1 MLHSLA
7 AASAFSPSP
16 FARGDEKTYPC
27 EPTGG
32 KGAKNFRCEGGMVG
46 LLQLTVFVVGAVLLG
61 LEIIGSRV
69 LAPYFGS
76 SIFVWGSLIS
86 MFLAGLTI
94 GYYLGGFLAD
104 RKPRLLPM
112 AVLILVAGVLVV
124 TLPVVAPPVNRAIA
138 GVDFGPRLN
147 PLLATLCL
155 FFLPSVFMGT
165 VSPYA
170 IKLAA
175 SSLATIGNTA
185 GLIYAI
191 STAGSIVGALLTAFY
206 LIQLIGVRSILY
218 SLGITLL
225 ALAMLLIIVH
235 RASRGRLGKQALAW
249 SVVTILVSG
258 LPAVAA
264 VSILYEK
271 DSLYHHII
279 VTEGDGMRTLLFD
292 RLRQSALDLN
302 DPDRM
307 VFHYTQYLHLA
318 MAFHED
324 PQRALFI
331 GLGGGSMPRRFHRD
345 YPSLL
350 IDVAELDPEV
360 VNVAKRYFL
369 FQESDR
375 LKVHVVDGRIFL
387 QKTPQRYDM
396 IFLDAYY
403 ADAIPFHL
411 TTREFL
417 QELKTKLT
425 PTGIVVSNIIG
436 SVRGADSKLFRAI
449 LKTLQTEFAQTY
461 VFPVEEVAN
470 IIVIATQAKER
481 LAKQEVM
488 RRSRRLEDERK
499 VQFAIERFA
508 HTYVLEKI
516 PLDDVPV
523 LTDDYAPVDGLL
535 HFSAW

>member
-1 MLHSLA
+1 
-7 AASAFSPSP
+7 
-16 FARGDEKTYPC
+16 
-27 EPTGG
+27 
-32 KGAKNFRCEGGMVG
+32 MVG
-46 LLQLTVFVVGAVLLG
+46 LLQLTVFVVGAALLG

-69 LAPYFGS
+69 LAPYFGG

-86 MFLAGLTI
+86 TFLAGLTI
-94 GYYLGGFLAD
+94 GYYTGGFLAD
-104 RKPRLLPM
+104 RKPRLVPM

-124 TLPVVAPPVNRAIA
+124 ILPVVAPPVNRAIA
-138 GVDFGPRLN
+138 GVDFGARLN

-191 STAGSIVGALLTAFY
+191 STAGSILGALLTAFY
-206 LIQLIGVRSILY
+206 LIQVIGVRSILY
-218 SLGITLL
+218 SIGMTLM
-225 ALAMLLIIVH
+225 ALAMLLIIIN
-235 RASRGRLGKQALAW
+235 RATRGRLGKQAVAWGVLA
-249 SVVTILVSG
+249 ILLGG

-264 VSILYEK
+264 VNILYEK

-279 VTEGDGMRTLLFD
+279 VTEDDNMRTLRFD
-292 RLRQSALDLN
+292 RLRQSALDLK

-307 VFHYTQYLHLA
+307 VFQYTRYLHLA
-318 MAFHED
+318 MAFHDD
-324 PQRALFI
+324 PRRALFI
-331 GLGGGSMPRRFHRD
+331 GLGGGSAPRRFQRD
-345 YPSLL
+345 YPTLL

-360 VNVAKRYFL
+360 VSVAKRYFL
-369 FQESDR
+369 FEENDR
-375 LKVHVVDGRIFL
+375 MKVQAVDGRIFL
-387 QKTPQRYDM
+387 QKTPHHYDM

-417 QELKTKLT
+417 KELKAKLT

-436 SVRGADSKLFRAI
+436 TVRGPDSKLFRSI
-449 LKTLQTEFAQTY
+449 LKTLETEFAQTY
-461 VFPVEEVAN
+461 VFPVEEVSN
-470 IIVIATQAKER
+470 IIVIATQGKDR
-481 LAKQEVM
+481 LGKQEVM
-488 RRSRRLEDERK
+488 RRSRRLEDEHK
-499 VQFAIERFA
+499 VQLPIERFA
-508 HTYVLEKI
+508 HTYVLERI
-516 PLDDVPV
+516 PRDDVPV

>member
-1 MLHSLA
+1 MI
-7 AASAFSPSP
+7 
-16 FARGDEKTYPC
+16 
-27 EPTGG
+27 
-32 KGAKNFRCEGGMVG
+32 G
-46 LLQLTVFVVGAVLLG
+46 LLQVTVFVCGAVLLG

-86 MFLAGLTI
+86 TFLAGLAI

-104 RKPRLLPM
+104 RRPHLLAM
-112 AVLILVAGVLVV
+112 AVLILVSGVLVV
-124 TLPVVAPPVNRAIA
+124 MVPVVHPMVNRTIA
-138 GVDFGPRLN
+138 SLDFGPRLN
-147 PLLATLCL
+147 PLVATLCL

-218 SLGITLL
+218 SLGVTLMLL
-225 ALAMLLIIVH
+225 AVLLIIIH
-235 RASRGRLGKQALAW
+235 RTTGEQLRKRAMAWGLVGIVCVSLPALAAIN
-249 SVVTILVSG
+249 T
-258 LPAVAA
+258 
-264 VSILYEK
+264 LYQK
-271 DSLYHHII
+271 DSLYHHI
-279 VTEGDGMRTLLFD
+279 VVSDEDGIRTLRFD
-292 RLRQSALDLN
+292 RLRQSAMDLT

-307 VFHYTQYLHLA
+307 IFHYTQYLHLA
-318 MAFHED
+318 MAFHD
-324 PQRALFI
+324 HPQRALFI

-345 YPSLL
+345 YPALT

-360 VNVAKRYFL
+360 VAVAKRYFS

-375 LKVHVVDGRIFL
+375 LQVQAVDGRIFL
-387 QKTPQRYDM
+387 QKTPHRYDL
-396 IFLDAYY
+396 IVLDAYY

-425 PTGIVVSNIIG
+425 PTGILASNIIG
-436 SVRGADSKLFRAI
+436 SVRGGDSKLFRSI
-449 LKTLQTEFAQTY
+449 LKTLQTEFPQTY
-461 VFPVEEVAN
+461 VFPVEEISN
-470 IIVIATQAKER
+470 IIVIATQEKER
-481 LAKQEVM
+481 LSKQEVI
-488 RRSRRLEDERK
+488 RRAQRLETEHK
-499 VQFAIERFA
+499 VQFPLERFA
-508 HTYVLEKI
+508 HTYVLDSIRVE
-516 PLDDVPV
+516 DVPV

>member
-1 MLHSLA
+1 MI
-7 AASAFSPSP
+7 
-16 FARGDEKTYPC
+16 
-27 EPTGG
+27 
-32 KGAKNFRCEGGMVG
+32 G
-46 LLQLTVFVVGAVLLG
+46 LLQVTVFVCGAVLLG

-86 MFLAGLTI
+86 TFLAGLAI

-104 RKPRLLPM
+104 RRPHLLAM
-112 AVLILVAGVLVV
+112 AVLILISGVLVV
-124 TLPVVAPPVNRAIA
+124 MLPVVAPPVNRAIA

-147 PLLATLCL
+147 PLLATVCL

-165 VSPYA
+165 ISPYA

-206 LIQLIGVRSILY
+206 LIQIIGVRNILY
-218 SLGITLL
+218 SLGITLM
-225 ALAMLLIIVH
+225 ALAMLLIIVN
-235 RASRGRLGKQALAW
+235 RASRGRLSKQTMAW
-249 SVVTILVSG
+249 GIFGLFCSA

-264 VSILYEK
+264 INILYEK
-271 DSLYHHII
+271 DSLYHHIV
-279 VTEGDGMRTLLFD
+279 VTEDDSLRMLRFD

-307 VFHYTQYLHLA
+307 VFHYTQYLHLG
-318 MAFHED
+318 MIFHD
-324 PQRALFI
+324 NPQRALFI
-331 GLGGGSMPRRFHRD
+331 GLGGGSAPRRFHRD
-345 YPSLL
+345 YPTLL

-360 VNVAKRYFL
+360 VSVAKRYFM

-375 LKVHVVDGRIFL
+375 MKVQVVDGRIFL
-387 QKTPQRYDM
+387 QKTPHRYDM
-396 IFLDAYY
+396 ILLDAYY
-403 ADAIPFHL
+403 ADAVPFHL

-417 QELKTKLT
+417 KELKAKLT

-436 SVRGADSKLFRAI
+436 NVRGADSKLFRSI
-449 LKTLQTEFAQTY
+449 LKTLATEFPQIY
-461 VFPVEEVAN
+461 VFPVEEVSN
-470 IIVIATQAKER
+470 IIVIATPAKER
-481 LAKQEVM
+481 LSKQEVI
-488 RRSRRLEDERK
+488 RRSQRLEDERK
-499 VQFAIERFA
+499 VQFPLERYA
-508 HTYVLEKI
+508 HTYVLEHI
-516 PLDDVPV
+516 PVDDVPV

>member
-1 MLHSLA
+1 
-7 AASAFSPSP
+7 
-16 FARGDEKTYPC
+16 
-27 EPTGG
+27 
-32 KGAKNFRCEGGMVG
+32 MVG
-46 LLQLTVFVVGAVLLG
+46 LLQVTVFVCGAVLLG
-61 LEIIGSRV
+61 LEIVGSRV

-86 MFLAGLTI
+86 TFLAGLTV
-94 GYYLGGFLAD
+94 GYYTGGFLAD
-104 RKPRLLPM
+104 RRPRLLAM
-112 AVLILVAGVLVV
+112 AVLILISGALVAI
-124 TLPVVAPPVNRAIA
+124 LPVVAPPVNRLIA

-206 LIQLIGVRSILY
+206 LIQMIGVRSILY
-218 SLGITLL
+218 SLGITLM
-225 ALAMLLIIVH
+225 ALAMLLIIVN
-235 RASRGRLGKQALAW
+235 RAITGRLSKRALAW
-249 SVVTILVSG
+249 GVFGIFCSSV
-258 LPAVAA
+258 PALAA
-264 VSILYEK
+264 VNILYEK

-279 VTEGDGMRTLLFD
+279 VTEDDSLRTLRFD
-292 RLRQSALDLN
+292 RLRQSAMDLK

-318 MAFHED
+318 MVFHD
-324 PQRALFI
+324 TPQRALFI
-331 GLGGGSMPRRFHRD
+331 GLGGGSAPRRFHRD
-345 YPSLL
+345 YPTLL

-360 VNVAKRYFL
+360 VSIAKRYFL
-369 FQESDR
+369 FQESER
-375 LKVHVVDGRIFL
+375 LKVQAVDGRIFL
-387 QKTPQRYDM
+387 QKTPHRYDV
-396 IFLDAYY
+396 IVLDAYY

-411 TTREFL
+411 STREFFK
-417 QELKTKLT
+417 ELKAKLT

-436 SVRGADSKLFRAI
+436 SVRGADSKLFRSI
-449 LKTLQTEFAQTY
+449 LKTMGSEFAQTY
-461 VFPVEEVAN
+461 VFPVEEISN
-470 IIVIATQAKER
+470 IIVIATQGQER
-481 LAKQEVM
+481 LSKQEVI
-488 RRSRRLEDERK
+488 RQSRRLEDERK
-499 VQFAIERFA
+499 VQFPLERFA
-508 HTYVLEKI
+508 HTYVLERI
-516 PLDDVPV
+516 PLDDVPL

>member
-1 MLHSLA
+1 
-7 AASAFSPSP
+7 
-16 FARGDEKTYPC
+16 
-27 EPTGG
+27 
-32 KGAKNFRCEGGMVG
+32 MVA
-46 LLQLTVFVVGAVLLG
+46 LLQLTVFICGAVLLG

-86 MFLAGLTI
+86 TFLAGLAL
-94 GYYLGGFLAD
+94 GYYSGGILAD
-104 RKPRLLPM
+104 RRPRLSSM
-112 AVLILVAGVLVV
+112 AVLILIAGVLVAI
-124 TLPVVAPPVNRAIA
+124 LPIVSPAVNRAIA

-170 IKLAA
+170 VKLAA

-206 LIQLIGVRSILY
+206 LIQMIGVRSILY
-218 SLGITLL
+218 SLGITLI
-225 ALAMLLIIVH
+225 ALATLLIVIDRTTRRHV
-235 RASRGRLGKQALAW
+235 GKQAIAW
-249 SVVTILVSG
+249 GTFVVFGSG
-258 LPAVAA
+258 LPALAA
-264 VSILYEK
+264 INILYEK

-279 VTEGDGMRTLLFD
+279 VTEDDSMRTLRFD

-318 MAFHED
+318 MPFHENL
-324 PQRALFI
+324 QRALFI
-331 GLGGGSMPRRFHRD
+331 GLGGGSAPRRFQRD
-345 YPSLL
+345 YSTLL

-360 VNVAKRYFL
+360 ISVAKRYFL
-369 FQESDR
+369 FQESER
-375 LKVHVVDGRIFL
+375 LKVQAVDGRIFL
-387 QKTPQRYDM
+387 QKTPHRYDM
-396 IFLDAYY
+396 IVLDAYY

-411 TTREFL
+411 ATREFL
-417 QELKTKLT
+417 KEAKAKLT
-425 PTGIVVSNIIG
+425 PTGILVSNVIG
-436 SVRGADSKLFRAI
+436 NVRGADSKLFRSI
-449 LKTLQTEFAQTY
+449 LKTLETEFAQTY
-461 VFPVEEVAN
+461 VFPVDEVSN
-470 IIVIATQAKER
+470 IIVIATQGKER
-481 LAKQEVM
+481 LSKQEVI
-488 RRSRRLEDERK
+488 RRSRRLEDEHK
-499 VQFAIERFA
+499 VQFPIERFA
-508 HTYVLEKI
+508 HTYVLERI
-516 PLDDVPV
+516 PVDDVPV

>member
-1 MLHSLA
+1 
-7 AASAFSPSP
+7 
-16 FARGDEKTYPC
+16 
-27 EPTGG
+27 
-32 KGAKNFRCEGGMVG
+32 
-46 LLQLTVFVVGAVLLG
+46 
-61 LEIIGSRV
+61 LEIVGSRV

-86 MFLAGLTI
+86 VFLAGLTM
-94 GYYLGGFLAD
+94 GYYIGGFLSD
-104 RKPRLLPM
+104 RRPRLSAM
-112 AVLILVAGVLVV
+112 AMLILIAGVLVV
-124 TLPVVAPPVNRAIA
+124 ILPIVGPPINRTIA
-138 GVDFGPRLN
+138 SLDFGPRLN
-147 PLLATLCL
+147 PLLASLCL
-155 FFLPSVFMGT
+155 FFIPSVFMGT

-206 LIQLIGVRSILY
+206 LIQTIGVRSILY
-218 SLGITLL
+218 SLGITLMAL
-225 ALAMLLIIVH
+225 ALLLIIIH
-235 RASRGRLGKQALAW
+235 RTTGGRLSKRPLAW
-249 SVVTILVSG
+249 GIIGILGSG
-258 LPAVAA
+258 LPALAA
-264 VSILYEK
+264 IDILYQK
-271 DSLYHHII
+271 DSVYHHIV
-279 VTEGDGMRTLLFD
+279 VTDDDGLRTLRFD
-292 RLRQSALDLN
+292 RLRQSAMDLN

-318 MAFHED
+318 MAFHD
-324 PQRALFI
+324 NPQRALFV
-331 GLGGGSMPRRFHRD
+331 GLGGGSAPRRFHRD
-345 YPSLL
+345 YPTLQ

-375 LKVHVVDGRIFL
+375 MRIQAVDGRIFIH
-387 QKTPQRYDM
+387 KTPHRYDA
-396 IFLDAYY
+396 IFLDAYF

-411 TTREFL
+411 ATREFL
-417 QELKTKLT
+417 QELKAKLT

-436 SVRGADSKLFRAI
+436 SVRGADSKLFRSI

-461 VFPVEEVAN
+461 VFPVEEVSN
-470 IIVIATQAKER
+470 IIVIATQEKER
-481 LAKQEVM
+481 LGKQVLL
-488 RRSRRLEDERK
+488 RRARRLEDERK
-499 VQFAIERFA
+499 VQFPLERFA
-508 HTYVLEKI
+508 HTYVLDHI

>member
-1 MLHSLA
+1 
-7 AASAFSPSP
+7 
-16 FARGDEKTYPC
+16 
-27 EPTGG
+27 
-32 KGAKNFRCEGGMVG
+32 MVG
-46 LLQLTVFVVGAVLLG
+46 ALQLTVFICGAVFLA
-61 LEIIGSRV
+61 LEIVGSRV

-86 MFLAGLTI
+86 IFLAGLTI
-94 GYYLGGFLAD
+94 GYYVGGFVAD
-104 RKPRLLPM
+104 RRPRLSTM
-112 AVLILVAGVLVV
+112 AVLILIAGVLVV
-124 TLPVVAPPVNRAIA
+124 ILPVVAPPVNRAVA

-155 FFLPSVFMGT
+155 FFLPSIFMGT

-218 SLGITLL
+218 SLGMTLMGL
-225 ALAMLLIIVH
+225 ALLLIVFD
-235 RASRGRLGKQALAW
+235 RAAKGRLGKQAMAW
-249 SVVTILVSG
+249 GIVGIVCST
-258 LPAVAA
+258 LPALAA
-264 VSILYEK
+264 INILYEK

-279 VTEGDGMRTLLFD
+279 VTEGDGIRTLRFD
-292 RLRQSALDLN
+292 RLRQSAMDLN

-318 MAFHED
+318 MAFHD
-324 PQRALFI
+324 NPQRALFI
-331 GLGGGSMPRRFHRD
+331 GLGGGSAPRRFHRD
-345 YPSLL
+345 YGALL

-360 VNVAKRYFL
+360 ISVAKRYFM

-375 LKVHVVDGRIFL
+375 MKVQAVDGRIFL
-387 QKTPQRYDM
+387 QKTPHRYDM

-411 TTREFL
+411 ATREFL
-417 QELKTKLT
+417 KELKAKLT

-436 SVRGADSKLFRAI
+436 SVHGADSKLLRSI
-449 LKTLQTEFAQTY
+449 LKTLETEFTQSY
-461 VFPVEEVAN
+461 VFPVEEIAN
-470 IIVIATQAKER
+470 IIVISTQGTER
-481 LAKQEVM
+481 LGKQEVI
-488 RRSRRLEDERK
+488 RRSRQLEDARQ
-499 VQFAIERFA
+499 VHFPIERFA
-508 HTYVLEKI
+508 HTYVLERI
-516 PLDDVPV
+516 PLHDVPV